1 MTTRLIYITAGQPA
15 FVILNAPCRC
25 STVTGPSGGHN
36 TASTSNRISH
46 HPTRCVRNQAAAT
59 CLMRAAFA
67 GVTLSAGSPYPV
79 PDRVLTSQTI
89 RRSASVVIAQRLNKG
104 SSI

>member
-46 HPTRCVRNQAAAT
+46 HPTRCVRRHMPDAS
-59 CLMRAAFA
+59 CLRWCH
-67 GVTLSAGSPYPV
+67 TLCGFPV
-79 PDRVLTSQTI
+79 SG
-89 RRSASVVIAQRLNKG
+89 A
-104 SSI
+104 